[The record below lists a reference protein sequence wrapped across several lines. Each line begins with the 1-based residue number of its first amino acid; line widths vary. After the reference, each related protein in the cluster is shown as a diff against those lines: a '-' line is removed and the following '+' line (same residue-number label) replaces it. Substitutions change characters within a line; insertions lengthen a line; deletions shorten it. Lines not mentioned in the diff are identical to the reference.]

1 MKLCH
6 EGFREETENKNI
18 FVDSKEFNLEID
30 LDEKINA
37 LKHICKKDLLQLN
50 DFLNFNFRC

>member
-1 MKLCH
+1 MCH

-30 LDEKINA
+30 LDGKINA
-37 LKHICKKDLLQLN
+37 LKHICAKKDLVQLN
-50 DFLNFNFRC
+50 DFFKI